1 LRIVMTRTSSFDGCP
16 SRSGSPGPSGNL
28 DNIRAIA
35 ANPWAGLV
43 WREDGKS
50 YSVIGRRS
58 ISTVQHP
65 WLSKAADPIRFVAH
79 AIELAAALTL
89 ERPEDFKTS
98 LPVALDAS
106 NSGAQ
111 HYSMLARDR
120 KGAELTN
127 LIPNDV
133 PKDLYGEVLD
143 INTKRLTVLTEESA
157 DHARFWLT
165 SGVLNRKVFKTLTM
179 TFLYGQGEA
188 GHAKLLL
195 EKLPLRNAQFVTEK
209 LEPEAKTPD
218 EFYEKAGLTPPMNS
232 R

>member
-1 LRIVMTRTSSFDGCP
+1 MTW
-16 SRSGSPGPSGNL
+16 SRGDHIRGLFKFAQEYPIGERGIWWLKVAIANCYDEDKLIRRLPFEERVAWTERNL

-79 AIELAAALTL
+79 AIELAAALAF
-89 ERPEDFKTS
+89 ERPDDFKTS
-98 LPVALDAS
+98 LPIALDAS

-127 LIPNDV
+127 LLANNARQ
-133 PKDLYGEVLD
+133 DLYEEVLD
-143 INTKRLTVLTEESA
+143 IVRRRLKIA
-157 DHARFWLT
+157 
-165 SGVLNRKVFKTLTM
+165 SG
-179 TFLYGQGEA
+179 
-188 GHAKLLL
+188 
-195 EKLPLRNAQFVTEK
+195 
-209 LEPEAKTPD
+209 D
-218 EFYEKAGLTPPMNS
+218 DGL
-232 R
+232 